1 MTGLV
6 AALCNR
12 RYTERTV
19 GYAESHDQALV
30 GDQTLA
36 FRLIGAEMYTGMSAL
51 TPPSPV
57 VARGV
62 ALHKLIRAVTMALG
76 GEAYLNFMG
85 NEFGHPEWIDF
96 PREGNGW
103 SHAHCRRQWSLADA
117 SHLR

>member
-6 AALCNR
+6 SALCNR

-62 ALHKLIRAVTMALG
+62 ALHAVMTLTQVLDSLVSSDRLPPAK
-76 GEAYLNFMG
+76 
-85 NEFGHPEWIDF
+85 
-96 PREGNGW
+96 REEV
-103 SHAHCRRQWSLADA
+103 LAWVA
-117 SHLR
+117 SSR